1 MEVSESVVLVVVLE
15 VGAMVML
22 QVIDARGIALLVLV
36 VPETD
41 DTEGL
46 AVLEIDDAEDLS
58 TLAVKLTADDVT
70 ALDADILLEVPKVQ
84 APLFTQTPETP
95 MR

>member
-46 AVLEIDDAEDLS
+46 AVLEIDDAEDL
-58 TLAVKLTADDVT
+58 
-70 ALDADILLEVPKVQ
+70 
-84 APLFTQTPETP
+84 
-95 MR
+95 